1 MDSTHINFWIER
13 IPWLPLGVEYIL
25 LRHIVAEV
33 QTEDERKVSKVFRK
47 QEKVTFCKVK
57 ITNLST
63 FPISTPEA
71 TSQLSFK
78 VSSRF
83 GRNVILHQNSV
94 QSKYQLSGQAESTHF
109 DPWEF
114 TKKQNK
120 NKKPQ
125 YLRKLS
131 EAVVLHQPCGINQER
146 TEQEIQEITRDLTQ
160 EAGKGRPGSQQQSHR
175 PTEQG
180 LYYS

>member
-1 MDSTHINFWIER
+1 MDSTYINFCIER

-63 FPISTPEA
+63 FPISTLEA
-71 TSQLSFK
+71 TSQLFFK

-83 GRNVILHQNSV
+83 GRNVILH
-94 QSKYQLSGQAESTHF
+94 
-109 DPWEF
+109 
-114 TKKQNK
+114 
-120 NKKPQ
+120 
-125 YLRKLS
+125 
-131 EAVVLHQPCGINQER
+131 
-146 TEQEIQEITRDLTQ
+146 
-160 EAGKGRPGSQQQSHR
+160 
-175 PTEQG
+175 
-180 LYYS
+180 